1 SKDLFSGTLVTE
13 YPFTN
18 ETKMMGHVWQENG
31 NIQLCAKG
39 STERILTLCQ
49 LSQRDRIQVE
59 AQLDA
64 FSRRGLRVIAVA
76 RASYP
81 TADAIPPELSDN
93 TLTLLGLIGLSD
105 PPRPTVK
112 GDIARCTTAGIRVVM
127 ITGDN
132 GVTASAIAKE
142 IGMPNA
148 DAIITGDM
156 LESMDDT
163 SLLEAI
169 QTVNIFSWVI
179 PEHKMCIVQAFKENG
194 QIVAMTG
201 DGVNDAPALK
211 YADIGIAMGG
221 RGSEVSR
228 EAADLILMD
237 DDFSTIV
244 DTVKDGRHI
253 FDNIRRAVG
262 YVFTIHIPIAAS
274 ALLGPM
280 LGIPTSALLL
290 LPLHVVLLELVID
303 PTCSIVLEREPAE
316 ENVMA
321 RPPRSPQEPLL
332 NRGTLVKSIVQG
344 LVIFAV
350 SFGTYYGVVHNDI
363 AQAPLARSLA
373 LTIIILANLALVIV
387 NTSGHD
393 SFLTSLA
400 RLAKDKV
407 MWLVAAATMG
417 GLALILYSPMNQIL
431 KLSALSPVHLLLV
444 IALGLLSVLW
454 YEGVKVVRRHWG

>member
-1 SKDLFSGTLVTE
+1 
-13 YPFTN
+13 
-18 ETKMMGHVWQENG
+18 
-31 NIQLCAKG
+31 
-39 STERILTLCQ
+39 
-49 LSQRDRIQVE
+49 
-59 AQLDA
+59 
-64 FSRRGLRVIAVA
+64 
-76 RASYP
+76 
-81 TADAIPPELSDN
+81 
-93 TLTLLGLIGLSD
+93 
-105 PPRPTVK
+105 
-112 GDIARCTTAGIRVVM
+112 
-127 ITGDN
+127 
-132 GVTASAIAKE
+132 
-142 IGMPNA
+142 
-148 DAIITGDM
+148 
-156 LESMDDT
+156 
-163 SLLEAI
+163 
-169 QTVNIFSWVI
+169 
-179 PEHKMCIVQAFKENG
+179 IVQAFKENG